1 MAATSGNLEMIKQF
15 GERFTSGASVQNHE
29 GMLPLH
35 LAVLSCAYPS
45 GAGGSSSPSGIVRV
59 VLDLFPGG
67 IGVIDNEG
75 NLPLHIAAANL
86 SGDLGVDILFLL
98 LDEAEKQAPN
108 LRLCRDPRSK
118 AKSKPEDDDGDAE
131 EESEASDD
139 DVNEETPFC
148 NLVKNKDGNTPLR
161 EAIETHA
168 GWQIIEMLIQG
179 GGGEEAALEPDKYDG
194 QNALHLL
201 IRGEFA
207 DPAAVLSLLKIMPRI
222 ATYPDGEGV
231 LPIEAACIA
240 SMPRAVILALVLVD
254 LPVDLDDKDAVA
266 AREGFGASWAFLTCD
281 CDDAHIDI
289 VEEVLS
295 ICSYRQTR
303 ELCFLRSGSGSTR
316 NSGTVISRATPKS
329 KAALRKA
336 LRFVGRY
343 EFLGSSPVHSDASE
357 GLKVFDALD
366 FGTTDAPIQDGRPVL
381 LKCYSNESSYFNEIA
396 HVKNIDFD
404 PACVEGVDYFA
415 VHDFEAYS
423 SANAPQ
429 QFCVAIEK
437 PSLALARVVAGSGD
451 YRQEPDRFHKYLTR
465 VSMVLRYIGKAV
477 NHLHDNGLV
486 HGNIS
491 LLNCGKF
498 GDRWKLMGITGAKA
512 LGEDVPTWAMSEG
525 IPPEATVLSPDQN
538 GGLEEA
544 SVKLHETLKASP
556 TIDAWAYGKLMYEV
570 LVGEP
575 LIPFDYNMEAF
586 YNDRNALV
594 ALAAWDES
602 TLRDVVNEVVESGAG
617 TLAADLISHC
627 LCPSPEDR
635 PKSFDEILDHPFWK
649 DQRQLRKVKKKKAS
663 SSNKGDKKSSG
674 KEQAP
679 QQTKRRMAV

>member
-1 MAATSGNLEMIKQF
+1 MASTSGNLEMIKQV

-45 GAGGSSSPSGIVRV
+45 GAGGASSPSGIVRA

-98 LDEAEKQAPN
+98 LDEAERQAPN
-108 LRLCRDPRSK
+108 LRLRRDPRRK
-118 AKSKPEDDDGDAE
+118 TMSKPNDEENTED
-131 EESEASDD
+131 ESEASDTD
-139 DVNEETPFC
+139 DDEETPFC
-148 NLVKNKDGNTPLR
+148 NLVRNMDGHTPLR

-222 ATYPDGEGV
+222 AAYPDGAGV

-240 SMPRAVILALVLVD
+240 SMPRAIILALVLVD
-254 LPVDLDDKDAVA
+254 LPVDLEDKDAVR
-266 AREGFGASWAFLTCD
+266 AREGLGASWAFLTCD

-303 ELCFLRSGSGSTR
+303 ELCFLRSGGSSSR
-316 NSGTVISRATPKS
+316 NSGTVISRATPRS

-357 GLKVFDALD
+357 GLKVFEALD
-366 FGTTDAPIQDGRPVL
+366 FGTADAPIQDGCPVI
-381 LKCYSNESSYFNEIA
+381 LKCFSNEDSYLNEIA
-396 HVKNIDFD
+396 HVKDIDFD
-404 PACVEGVDYFA
+404 PVCVEGVDFFA

-423 SANAPQ
+423 SANAPH

-451 YRQEPDRFHKYLTR
+451 YRQDPARFQKYLTR
-465 VSMVLRYIGKAV
+465 VSMVLRYVGKAV
-477 NHLHDNGLV
+477 HHLHDNGLV

-498 GDRWKLMGITGAKA
+498 GDRWKIMGITGAKA
-512 LGEDVPTWAMSEG
+512 IGENVSTWTMSEG

-544 SVKLHETLKASP
+544 SVTLHETLKASP
-556 TIDAWAYGKLMYEV
+556 SIDAWAYGKLMYEV

-575 LIPFDYNMEAF
+575 LIPFDYNMEEF
-586 YNDRNALV
+586 CNDRNALV

-602 TLRDVVNEVVESGAG
+602 TLRDVVNEVAESGAG

-635 PKSFDEILDHPFWK
+635 PKSFDEILAHPFWK
-649 DQRQLRKVKKKKAS
+649 DQRQMRKAK
-663 SSNKGDKKSSG
+663 KKSSSKG
-674 KEQAP
+674 SKKEKQAP
-679 QQTKRRMAV
+679 KEKRRMAV

>member
-1 MAATSGNLEMIKQF
+1 MAATSGNLEMIKQL

-35 LAVLSCAYPS
+35 LAVLSCAYSS
-45 GAGGSSSPSGIVRV
+45 GAGGSSSPSAIVRL

-108 LRLCRDPRSK
+108 LRLCRDPRSMTR
-118 AKSKPEDDDGDAE
+118 SKPDDDVEEE
-131 EESEASDD
+131 EESEASDAGAD
-139 DVNEETPFC
+139 EETPFC
-148 NLVKNKDGNTPLR
+148 NLVKNKEGNTPLR

-179 GGGEEAALEPDKYDG
+179 GGGEEAALEPDKYDS

-207 DPAAVLSLLKIMPRI
+207 DPASVLSLLKIMPRI
-222 ATYPDGEGV
+222 ATVPDGEGI
-231 LPIEAACIA
+231 LPIEAACMT

-254 LPVDLDDKDAVA
+254 LPVDLDDKDAVT

-303 ELCFLRSGSGSTR
+303 ELCFLRSGSGPTR

-343 EFLGSSPVHSDASE
+343 EFLGSSPVHSDTTE
-357 GLKVFDALD
+357 GLKVFEALD
-366 FGTTDAPIQDGRPVL
+366 FGTADAPIQDGKPVL
-381 LKCYSNESSYFNEIA
+381 LKCFSNEQSYMNEISPI
-396 HVKNIDFD
+396 KDTDFN
-404 PACVEGVDYFA
+404 PACVEVIDFFA
-415 VHDFEAYS
+415 VHDFSAYA

-465 VSMVLRYIGKAV
+465 VCMVLRYVGKAV

-498 GDRWKLMGITGAKA
+498 GDQWKLMGITGAKA

-544 SVKLHETLKASP
+544 SVKLHETIKASP
-556 TIDAWAYGKLMYEV
+556 SIDAWAYGKLMYEV

-594 ALAAWDES
+594 ALAAWDQS

-635 PKSFDEILDHPFWK
+635 PKDFDEILAHPFWE
-649 DQRQLRKVKKKKAS
+649 DQRQMRKGKKKKKKS
-663 SSNKGDKKSSG
+663 SSNGSKKSAG
-674 KEQAP
+674 KEEQAS
-679 QQTKRRMAV
+679 QGAKRRMAV